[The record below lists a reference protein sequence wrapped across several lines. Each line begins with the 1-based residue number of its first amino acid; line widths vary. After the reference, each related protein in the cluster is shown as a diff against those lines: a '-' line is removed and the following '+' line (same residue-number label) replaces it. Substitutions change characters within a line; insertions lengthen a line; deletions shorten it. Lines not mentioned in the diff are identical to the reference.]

1 VSKDKLLP
9 ISIFSLAIS
18 IIIAAS
24 MISKGLQTNGI
35 FISEGISRGFN
46 NISSTF
52 NNNTM
57 DNKINNIEERSNLNF
72 REAAEYLRI
81 SETTLI
87 NIVLNKESKIP
98 HMKIDKDYIFN
109 KEALD
114 KWVQESGFEM

>member
-1 VSKDKLLP
+1 MSKDKLLP

-57 DNKINNIEERSNLNF
+57 DNKINIIEERSNLNF

>member
-1 VSKDKLLP
+1 
-9 ISIFSLAIS
+9 
-18 IIIAAS
+18 
-24 MISKGLQTNGI
+24 
-35 FISEGISRGFN
+35 
-46 NISSTF
+46 
-52 NNNTM
+52 M